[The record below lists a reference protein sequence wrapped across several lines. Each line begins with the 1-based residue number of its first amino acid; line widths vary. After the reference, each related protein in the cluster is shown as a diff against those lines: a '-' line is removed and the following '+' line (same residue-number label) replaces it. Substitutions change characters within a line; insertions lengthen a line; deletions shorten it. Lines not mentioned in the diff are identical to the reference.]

1 MAGPI
6 TTASLTWTRDLQ
18 FDARSGQTSL
28 TIDSTGKAGPSPVE
42 ALALALAGCMA
53 IDVVD
58 IVNKGR
64 HPLRGLSASL
74 TAERAAE
81 PPRRFVKVDLHFIVD
96 GEVPASAIERA
107 LQLSRD
113 KYCSVWQTLRQDI
126 PFTTTY
132 EVRP

>member
-1 MAGPI
+1 MAAPV
-6 TTASLTWTRDLQ
+6 TTATLTWTQDLQ
-18 FDARSGQTSL
+18 FDAQSGQTSL
-28 TIDSTGKAGPSPVE
+28 TLDSRGVAGPSPID

-58 IVNKGR
+58 IVTKGR
-64 HPLRGLSASL
+64 HPLAGLSARL

-81 PPRRFVKVDLHFIVD
+81 PPRRFVKVDLHFTVT
-96 GEVPASAIERA
+96 GEVPGPAIERA
-107 LQLSRD
+107 IQLSRD

-126 PFTTTY
+126 PFATTF